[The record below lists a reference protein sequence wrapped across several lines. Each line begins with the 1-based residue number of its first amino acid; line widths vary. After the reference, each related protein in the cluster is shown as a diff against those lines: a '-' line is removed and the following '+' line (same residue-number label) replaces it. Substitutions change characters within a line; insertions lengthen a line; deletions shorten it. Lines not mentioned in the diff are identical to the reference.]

1 MKTIKAISV
10 LIGLFSAL
18 TGHAQT
24 FNGNYVS
31 VTNNHYKEGVK
42 TTSST
47 KFKPGSISVTQDQ
60 IKVDTSNYVIVKHGA
75 LETADEGQFVQN
87 LIIIT
92 TTKKGTYKALDCVLL
107 LKHDKSI
114 AEVIFHKSKSS
125 IVSYLIN

>member
-1 MKTIKAISV
+1 MKTLKTISL
-10 LIGLFSAL
+10 LIGLFAAL
-18 TGHAQT
+18 AGHAQT

-47 KFKPGSISVTQDQ
+47 KFKPGSISVTQEQ
-60 IKVDTSNYVIVKHGA
+60 IKVDTASYVIVKHSPI
-75 LETADEGQFVQN
+75 EEVDEGQFIQP

>member
-1 MKTIKAISV
+1 MKHIKTILS
-10 LIGLFSAL
+10 LIGLFAAL

-47 KFKPGSISVTQDQ
+47 KFKPGYINVTQEQ
-60 IKVDTSNYVIVKHGA
+60 IKVDTAIYVIVKHGS
-75 LETADEGQFVQN
+75 LEAADESQWVQN
-87 LIIIT
+87 LIVIT
-92 TTKKGTYKALDCVLL
+92 TTKRGTYKALDCVLL

-125 IVSYLIN
+125 IISYLIN